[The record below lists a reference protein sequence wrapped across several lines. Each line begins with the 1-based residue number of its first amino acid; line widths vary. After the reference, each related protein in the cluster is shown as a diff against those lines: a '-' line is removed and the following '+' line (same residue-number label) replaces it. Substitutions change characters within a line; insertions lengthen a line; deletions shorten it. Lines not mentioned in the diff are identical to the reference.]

1 VTTVSTGAG
10 KPEKYGVDAELERL
24 LRCPECGST
33 SVRPAGGSYG
43 LLGLRVLGEWGSPR
57 DVVCRRCQNTW
68 LRPPM
73 RDLRREAQRRIDE
86 RYNELDEENL
96 RLQRELDRLRELRAA
111 AGSGEQVPE
120 PTPGPAV
127 AQPTEETGS

>member
-1 VTTVSTGAG
+1 VSSAAG

-33 SVRPAGGSYG
+33 SVRPGGGSYG
-43 LLGLRVLGEWGSPR
+43 LLGLRVLGEYGAPR
-57 DVVCRRCQNTW
+57 EVVCRRCQHTW

-86 RYNELDEENL
+86 RYDELDEENL
-96 RLQRELDRLRELRAA
+96 RLRRELDQLREVRGQA
-111 AGSGEQVPE
+111 
-120 PTPGPAV
+120 
-127 AQPTEETGS
+127 TEEAGP